1 MSFCSSWATL
11 SKTRHLWFIH
21 IHLFQSLHF
30 FLSFLLSFLSPCD
43 HQSLFVLSLKW
54 CPGWTVLR
62 PASRLSSGKFLTTFR
77 HSFLLQSV
85 RRQMSSYCSTLKSQV
100 LKNTVS
106 SLEGHSLLA
115 AEKVQESSTHP
126 MGAVSTLFLWSE
138 EKKKKDKTMATVQL
152 SQHDQG
158 MLRTL
163 FAKKLRQI
171 FKHDHHLFRTGFA
184 IGI

>member
-138 EKKKKDKTMATVQL
+138 EKKKKTKQWQQYSCLNMTRVCSEHYLQKSCDRYLNTIIICSEQ
-152 SQHDQG
+152 D
-158 MLRTL
+158 LR
-163 FAKKLRQI
+163 
-171 FKHDHHLFRTGFA
+171 
-184 IGI
+184 